1 MYTFTSFPTDYRQCE
16 ISVVIVGV
24 STHSALSLRHL
35 GLPACTLISEL
46 LDQSV
51 LLCCSYLQSYLIS
64 RQNPL

>member
-16 ISVVIVGV
+16 ISVVVVGV
-24 STHSALSLRHL
+24 STHSALSLHHL

-51 LLCCSYLQSYLIS
+51 LL
-64 RQNPL
+64 